1 MDLLFVT
8 IVAIAALSYFMISV
22 EGFHWRA
29 IPRRTARSSILNHAR
44 RSEKRNAIFVGSPPM
59 ATTALSDKG
68 ALLDDEE
75 ESENNWTMEEDWV
88 LIDNL
93 PLFTVS
99 SAVETRTFWTQ
110 LWSANGILFSTK
122 QPEDLYR
129 RAVELKEQRAVRR
142 KLERQETKLQ
152 NTEKKNDPRQSQ
164 SSLTFGASPPVLENW
179 KTDLESNDNRV
190 VGQVGMKDSTGQRTI
205 WFHYHVIGRLEGD
218 PFADQSS
225 SAVSLFPG
233 GYIEAVG
240 GRVYELGQ
248 PMALNE
254 WGKETT
260 NIMFNNKQEKID
272 ANTAVR
278 DNNDESSTI
287 SPWWLPGSTAAV
299 SALVSSTILSACI
312 GYSAGLSIVQDGS
325 HHYQATS
332 PTTPTMMLNS
342 SSKAAA
348 AGTKSST
355 ISDSSYQLP
364 SLEER
369 RASTQYRVLR
379 EERLVKKIS
388 QRLEIDKQKL
398 KQFEEQEQQQSSQQL
413 LP

>member
-1 MDLLFVT
+1 MDFLFVT
-8 IVAIAALSYFMISV
+8 IVAIAALSYLMISV

-29 IPRRTARSSILNHAR
+29 IPRRTARSSSPSHAG
-44 RSEKRNAIFVGSPPM
+44 RSDKRNAIFVGSPPM
-59 ATTALSDKG
+59 ATTALSDKVG
-68 ALLDDEE
+68 VLDDEE
-75 ESENNWTMEEDWV
+75 EQESENNWTMEEDWV

-99 SAVETRTFWTQ
+99 STAETRTFWTQ

-129 RAVELKEQRAVRR
+129 RALELKEQRAVSSR
-142 KLERQETKLQ
+142 LERQEKKLQ
-152 NTEKKNDPRQSQ
+152 NAEKNNNPQQSQ

-179 KTDLESNDNRV
+179 KIDLEANDNRV
-190 VGQVGMKDSTGQRTI
+190 VGRVGMKDSTGQRTI

-248 PMALNE
+248 PMSLNE

-272 ANTAVR
+272 ANTVR
-278 DNNDESSTI
+278 KNNDESSTI

-312 GYSAGLSIVQDGS
+312 GYSAGLSIVPDGS

-332 PTTPTMMLNS
+332 PITPTMMLNS

-348 AGTKSST
+348 AGTKAPT

-364 SLEER
+364 SIEER
-369 RASTQYRVLR
+369 RASTQYKVLR

-388 QRLEIDKQKL
+388 QRLEIDKQNL
-398 KQFEEQEQQQSSQQL
+398 KQLEEQEQQQQSSQ
-413 LP
+413 